1 MNNSKKDES
10 LVEIGSLLAVNVANL
25 DSLRASKDNCEN
37 NLYNSMEEGVYKTF
51 NFKMKEIHKYSTGL
65 VSILF
70 IQIGLFIIIFIW
82 GFLLLM
88 MTSSA
93 KGWGSIFG
101 TLYIFYLILSQIAA
115 ILNLVF
121 FILLSVYYYKGKIDE
136 FKDFRE
142 CNFFDEA
149 NFNKT
154 YEYIFLVYKN
164 CKRVFIV
171 DLILLC
177 VNYGSLLIL
186 LILIIFCD

>member
-25 DSLRASKDNCEN
+25 DSLGASKDNCEN

-70 IQIGLFIIIFIW
+70 IQIGLFIIIFIC

-101 TLYIFYLILSQIAA
+101 TLSIFYLILSQIAA
-115 ILNLVF
+115 I
-121 FILLSVYYYKGKIDE
+121 
-136 FKDFRE
+136 
-142 CNFFDEA
+142 
-149 NFNKT
+149 
-154 YEYIFLVYKN
+154 
-164 CKRVFIV
+164 
-171 DLILLC
+171 
-177 VNYGSLLIL
+177 
-186 LILIIFCD
+186 